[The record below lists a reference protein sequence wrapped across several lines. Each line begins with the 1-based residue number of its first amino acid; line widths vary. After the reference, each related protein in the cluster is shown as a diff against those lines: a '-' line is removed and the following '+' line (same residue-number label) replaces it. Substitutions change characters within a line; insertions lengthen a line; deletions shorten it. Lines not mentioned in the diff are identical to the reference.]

1 MRSPKVLSVGQ
12 CSMDHGAISRYL
24 QREFGAKV
32 IAAAD
37 REQFARQMQ
46 AEPYDLILVNRIL
59 DGDGTSGLDLIR
71 ERNAHPELA
80 DTPIML
86 VSNYPDAQKSAESLG
101 ALAGFGKSAL
111 ASGATRSKLAAV
123 LKHEENA

>member
-1 MRSPKVLSVGQ
+1 
-12 CSMDHGAISRYL
+12 MDHGAISRYL

-37 REQFARQMQ
+37 REQYARQMQ

-71 ERNAHPELA
+71 ERNAIPELA

-111 ASGATRSKLAAV
+111 ASGTTRSKLAAV
-123 LKHEENA
+123 LEPEKNT

>member
-1 MRSPKVLSVGQ
+1 
-12 CSMDHGAISRYL
+12 MDHGAISRYL

-37 REQFARQMQ
+37 REQFTRQTQ
-46 AEPYDLILVNRIL
+46 SDPYDLILVNRIL

-71 ERNAHPELA
+71 ERNENPALA
-80 DTPIML
+80 GTPIML

-101 ALAGFGKSAL
+101 AHPGFGK
-111 ASGATRSKLAAV
+111 ASLTAGTTRSKLAAV
-123 LKHEENA
+123 LEPEGGT